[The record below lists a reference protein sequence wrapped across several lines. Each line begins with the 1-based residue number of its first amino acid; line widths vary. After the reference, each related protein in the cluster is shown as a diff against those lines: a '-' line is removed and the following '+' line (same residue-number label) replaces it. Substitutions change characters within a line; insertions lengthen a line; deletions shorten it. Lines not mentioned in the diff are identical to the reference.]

1 MTGNNV
7 PKISIVIV
15 NWNGKKYI
23 RQCLRSIIASNY
35 PKDKLEIIVVDNA
48 SNDGSDQII
57 AREFPEVI
65 LIRNEQNLGFCEA
78 NNIGIRHSKGNVIV
92 LLNNDTFVHNEW
104 LNEIVKIINDPHVG
118 IVGCRLLYPDGKI
131 IQSCG
136 CKELFPGYWIHIAA
150 GLTIDEF
157 RMEKEFEV
165 DYVCG
170 AAMAVKRELFDKI
183 GLLDSRFFSYVEDV
197 DICYRA
203 RSAGYK
209 VIIAPKAIVYHH
221 SSASWK
227 KFPLKR
233 FLLDYR
239 NRFFFIYK
247 NYPKKLLRYVLG
259 YPIKIHINCIT
270 KLSKERNSNSK
281 ITSRLPCE
289 EASILKHILTE
300 YILNTFFF
308 TLSFIIAP
316 YYIKKFYGHSKN
328 DVVHNQ
334 LQCLKS

>member
-1 MTGNNV
+1 MTGNNM

-15 NWNGKKYI
+15 NWNGKEYI

-57 AREFPEVI
+57 AREFPEVT

-78 NNIGIRHSKGNVIV
+78 NNIGIRHSKGDIIV

-118 IVGCRLLYPDGKI
+118 IIGCKLLHPDGKI

-150 GLTIDEF
+150 GLTINEF
-157 RMEKEFEV
+157 RMEEEFEV

-183 GLLDSRFFSYVEDV
+183 GLLDSKFFSYVEDV

-209 VIIAPKAIVYHH
+209 VIIAPKAIVYHYG
-221 SSASWK
+221 SASWK

-247 NYPKKLLRYVLG
+247 NYPKKLLKYVLG
-259 YPIKIHINCIT
+259 YPIKFTLVALRNF
-270 KLSKERNSNSK
+270 LRKETVTQK
-281 ITSRLPCE
+281 IASRLPRE
-289 EASILKHILTE
+289 EASILKHMLKE

-308 TLSFIIAP
+308 ILSLIMAP
-316 YYIKKFYGHSKN
+316 YYIKKFYGHGGN
-328 DVVHNQ
+328 DVVHH
-334 LQCLKS
+334 